1 MTFYK
6 NHAFLL
12 FIILI
17 FPYSISYSQLS
28 AKINLESGYY
38 NSTQQDSLNQKD
50 ILLRLDGQLKYN
62 YAEEKRSFSLKLRVG
77 PESYGTNDGLFVL
90 KMKAEGNYFQKE
102 NGFNWGF
109 DVARQKNLFQQSDLK
124 LDYDIFLFDGNLN
137 LFFIDNYSINTSFG
151 YAFQDASKD
160 VNQNL
165 DLFFLD
171 LKLFPEYGLYFNL
184 GYGFYIERFKVNSNL
199 NFIDSLQN
207 ITNNAGWRF
216 GPQISFSYLK
226 EFLVNVDYRFLFHD
240 SNLTGNPSYEQ
251 WLRVLA
257 GIFIT
262 EKISA
267 FLLIDYNW
275 RKFKLI
281 ETQYDYSN
289 LYYNPLNIENNIYA
303 KLAYEFSDSFEAY
316 IKSGYFKY
324 DVVSR
329 NYSIAGWDVML
340 GIEIKT
346 K

>member
-1 MTFYK
+1 M
-6 NHAFLL
+6 N
-12 FIILI
+12 
-17 FPYSISYSQLS
+17 
-28 AKINLESGYY
+28 
-38 NSTQQDSLNQKD
+38 
-50 ILLRLDGQLKYN
+50 
-62 YAEEKRSFSLKLRVG
+62 
-77 PESYGTNDGLFVL
+77 
-90 KMKAEGNYFQKE
+90 
-102 NGFNWGF
+102 
-109 DVARQKNLFQQSDLK
+109 
-124 LDYDIFLFDGNLN
+124 GNLN

-171 LKLFPEYGLYFNL
+171 LKAFPDYGLYFNI
-184 GYGFYIERFKVNSNL
+184 GYGFYIERFKIESNFSLPYVFQTITDNS
-199 NFIDSLQN
+199 
-207 ITNNAGWRF
+207 GWRF
-216 GPQISFSYLK
+216 GPQISLSYLK
-226 EFLVNVDYRFLFHD
+226 DFLVNIDYRFLFHN
-240 SNLTGNPSYEQ
+240 SNLTANPSYEQ

-257 GIFIT
+257 GTFIT

-275 RKFKLI
+275 RKFKLV

-303 KLAYEFSDSFEAY
+303 KLAYEINASIETY

-324 DVVSR
+324 DVISR
-329 NYSIAGWDVML
+329 NYSIAGWDVIL